1 MIDYRQRL
9 KDLLRELFQFDAA
22 DLDFGIYRIMNQR
35 RAEIDDFIE
44 HGLLDIVAQELGLL
58 QAGVVKQKQGELEN
72 LRNQIR
78 DSFGADAFDAEGNVI
93 TAYRQLPLSLRFIE
107 KQEEVQRAA
116 VSLEVE
122 AEIFNALY
130 TFFSRYY
137 DDGDFISQ
145 RRYSREPKYAIP
157 YNGEEVFLHW
167 ANRDQYYVKTADML
181 TDYAFRIQAHGG
193 YRVAFKLAEAN
204 TEQNNVKGEKR
215 YFLPAPEKLADF
227 DADTCQLT
235 LYFVYRPL
243 EAAEAEEFGKTRV
256 QEKIIQARLA
266 ILLAAVPEATLRG
279 LLSNVPPG
287 KEVMLLE
294 LHLRRW
300 TRKSTSDFF
309 IHKDLQGFLER
320 ELDFYLKNEIMRLD
334 DVDHANEAQVE
345 DYLTRLKVIRRIG
358 RKIIA
363 FLAQIED
370 FQKKL
375 FEKPKFIQR
384 AEWCVTLDR
393 IPEALYPEIAAN
405 PAQWAQWEAL
415 GMPIPPQAQ
424 RMPDFLRSRPSLMVD
439 TALYAADFKD
449 VLLAALSEWEGGL
462 EAQRDGL
469 LVHGENFQALQL
481 LQPAYPG
488 KVKCIYIDPP
498 YNTGND
504 GFVYKDTFQ
513 HSSWLAMMEDRLR
526 FAWNLLA
533 DDGVIFCSID
543 EKESSRLRELLYKIF
558 GYNKLGEVIWKNA
571 TDNNPTRIA
580 LEHEYIFVFAKNIAL
595 MPPEWKSPFS
605 EAKEILLSHYEQ
617 LKAQGLSTKQI
628 WREYQSFIRDNF
640 EIIGELVRYKFVDD
654 EGPYTGSES
663 VHNPHPGGYDYEII
677 HPVTGR
683 PMKKPING
691 YRFPEQTMKREFI
704 DKDRLIYGP
713 DEDRIVKIK
722 LYLRDYLDIFR
733 SVIYLDGRL
742 GAYTLN
748 NLFGKGKIPFENP
761 KPVQLL
767 ERILSFSTNS
777 DTIVMDFFVGS
788 GTTGQAVIELNRKFS
803 TQKKY
808 LLVEQG
814 GYFNTVLKPRLAKM
828 VYASEWKDGKPVEGA
843 PGVSHAFEYLALESY
858 EDTLDNLDLDQ
869 TAAPQPGLFPPQ
881 RDDYLLRYF
890 LDHETRRAQL
900 DLPLFNAPFQATM
913 RARRDGVEQR
923 LPLDLPETANFLL
936 GLNVTRQRAFQHQG
950 RTYRAIWGQRGRQS
964 VVVIWRD
971 AAGLDLQ
978 AEAEFVQREILGAQ
992 PPDRLYINGD
1002 SHLAEAQP
1010 IQQVFIQAMRDPKSL
1025 GGN

>member
-9 KDLLRELFQFDAA
+9 KDLLRELFQFDTA

-44 HGLLDIVAQELGLL
+44 HGLLDIVAQELSVL
-58 QAGVVKQKQGELEN
+58 QAGVVQQKQGELAD
-72 LRNQIR
+72 LRSEVVRNIGER
-78 DSFGADAFDAEGNVI
+78 AFETDGNVA
-93 TAYRQLPLSLRFIE
+93 TAYRQMPLLLRYIE
-107 KQEEVQRAA
+107 KQEEVQRAV
-116 VSLEVE
+116 VSVEVE

-137 DDGDFISQ
+137 DEGDFISQ
-145 RRYSREPKYAIP
+145 RRYSRQAKYAVP
-157 YNGEEVFLHW
+157 YNGEEVLLHW
-167 ANRDQYYVKTADML
+167 ANRDQYYVKTADVL

-193 YRVAFKLAEAN
+193 YRVAFKLAEAD
-204 TEQNNVKGEKR
+204 TEQDNVKGEKR

-227 DADTCQLT
+227 EAEARQLT
-235 LYFVYRPL
+235 LYFAYRPL
-243 EAAEAEEFGKTRV
+243 NAAEEEEFGKIRV
-256 QEKIIQARLA
+256 QEKIIQARSA
-266 ILLAAVPEATLRG
+266 VWLAATPDATLRG
-279 LLSNVPPG
+279 LLSIMPPG
-287 KEVMLLE
+287 IEVSLLE

-334 DVDHANEAQVE
+334 DVDHASEAQVG

-393 IPEALYPEIAAN
+393 VPEAMYPEIAASE
-405 PAQWAQWEAL
+405 AQWAQWARL
-415 GMPIPPQAQ
+415 GMPTPSEAE
-424 RMPDFLRSRPSLMVD
+424 RRPDFLRSHPSLMVD
-439 TALYAADFKD
+439 TALYPEAFKD
-449 VLLAALSEWEGGL
+449 ALLAALSEREGGL
-462 EAQRDGL
+462 DAQRNGL
-469 LVHGENFQALQL
+469 LIHGENYQALVL
-481 LQPAYPG
+481 LDAAYNG

-498 YNTGND
+498 YNTGGD
-504 GFVYKDTFQ
+504 GFVYKDAFQ
-513 HSSWLAMMEDRLR
+513 HSTWLAMMDDRLR
-526 FAWNLLA
+526 SAWVLLS

-558 GYNKLGEVIWKNA
+558 GNNKLGEIIWKNA

-580 LEHEYIFVFAKNIAL
+580 LEHEYIFAFAKNITL
-595 MPPEWKSPFS
+595 LPPEWKSPFS
-605 EAKEILLSHYEQ
+605 EAKEILLSQYEQ
-617 LKAQGLSTKQI
+617 LKAQGLSIKQI
-628 WREYQSFIRDNF
+628 QREYQKFIKDNF
-640 EIIGELVRYKFVDD
+640 ETIGELVRYKFVDN

-663 VHNPHPGGYDYEII
+663 VHNPHPDGYDYEII

-691 YRFPEQTMKREFI
+691 YRFPEQTMKRDFI

-722 LYLRDYLDIFR
+722 LYLRDYLDTFR
-733 SVIYLDGRL
+733 SVINLDGRL

-748 NLFGKGKIPFENP
+748 SLFGKGKTPFENP

-767 ERILSFSTNS
+767 ERILSFSTNGE
-777 DTIVMDFFVGS
+777 TIVMDFFVGS

-808 LLVEQG
+808 LLIEQG
-814 GYFNTVLKPRLAKM
+814 SYFYTVLKPRLQKI
-828 VYASEWKDGKPVEGA
+828 VYAAEWRDGQPVA
-843 PGVSHAFEYLALESY
+843 DSPGVSHVFEYLILESY

-869 TAAPQPGLFPPQ
+869 GAAPQPGLFPPQ

-890 LDHETRRAQL
+890 LDHETRQAQL
-900 DLPLFNAPFQATM
+900 DLPLFDAPFQATM
-913 RARRDGVEQR
+913 RARRNGVEQR

-936 GLNVTRQRAFQHQG
+936 GLSVTRRRAFEHQG
-950 RTYRAIWGQRGRQS
+950 RAYRVVWGQRGRQS

-971 AAGLDLQ
+971 AAGLDLP

-992 PPDRLYINGD
+992 PPERLYINGD
-1002 SHLAEAQP
+1002 SHLAGAQP